1 MKGIVFNIFSD
12 LVTDK
17 FGLETWDALIERT
30 RPASQAVY
38 TSSDVY
44 PDGELMAYVG
54 ELSKI
59 TGLPAP
65 DLVRAFGTHMMHTF
79 RRIHPEFMHGH
90 TARSFLLSLQEVI
103 HVEVKKLH
111 PDTLL
116 PTFEY
121 ESTGDDRQLT
131 MYYASPRRLCHL
143 AEGLITGAGEVF
155 NETITIAHPECMHHG
170 AERCRLDLRFG

>member
-17 FGLETWDALIERT
+17 FGLDIWDALIERT
-30 RPASQAVY
+30 QPASEAIY

-59 TGLPAP
+59 TGLPGEA
-65 DLVRAFGTHMMHTF
+65 LVRAFGNHMMHTF
-79 RRIHPEFMHGH
+79 KRMHPEFMQGH
-90 TARSFLLSLQEVI
+90 TARSFLLSLQDVI

-121 ESTGDDRQLT
+121 EAHGGNEQLT
-131 MYYASPRRLCHL
+131 MFYSSPRRLCHL
-143 AEGLITGAGEVF
+143 AEGLIAGAGEVF
-155 NETITIAHPECMHHG
+155 SEKITLNHPECLHHG
-170 AERCRLDLRFG
+170 AARCRLDLRFD

>member
-1 MKGIVFNIFSD
+1 VKGIVFNIFSD

-17 FGLETWDALIERT
+17 FGLDTWDALIERT
-30 RPASQAVY
+30 HPASQAIY

-59 TGLPAP
+59 TRLPGE
-65 DLVRAFGTHMMHTF
+65 DLVRAFGNHMMHTF
-79 RRIHPEFMHGH
+79 QRMHPEFMQGH
-90 TARSFLLSLQEVI
+90 TARSFLLSLQDVI

-121 ESTGDDRQLT
+121 ESTGDGQLT
-131 MYYASPRRLCHL
+131 MYYSSPRRLCHL
-143 AEGLITGAGEVF
+143 AEGLIAGAGEVF
-155 NETITIAHPECMHHG
+155 QESIHLTHPECMHHG
-170 AERCRLDLRFG
+170 ASRCRLDLRFG